1 VKPPDLTED
10 ERNELT
16 VLALLEILERFG
28 DPVKRPGKLIPF
40 PKPTKRGP
48 SRSQGRPRS

>member
-1 VKPPDLTED
+1 MSILGGMKPPALTED

-40 PKPTKRGP
+40 QNPSPKP
-48 SRSQGRPRS
+48 